1 MMKLIF
7 LLAGAIGW
15 GISILGVILPW
26 QMMVLVLQNL
36 GAAAGPFPAA
46 AGGFAFRFV

>member
-1 MMKLIF
+1 MMKRIF

-26 QMMVLVLQNL
+26 RIMDQILQNL

-46 AGGFAFRFV
+46 SGGFTFRFV